1 LLSWIEN
8 IDPDNFARQLS
19 GAARKECPCIAID
32 LQHLILL
39 LLTLAVRIPATSKA
53 AGTAGAA
60 PNAGMDEIIDRMK
73 CGHAGDEGVM
83 D

>member
-1 LLSWIEN
+1 MSLYRDRLATFNS
-8 IDPDNFARQLS
+8 P
-19 GAARKECPCIAID
+19 AA
-32 LQHLILL
+32 
-39 LLTLAVRIPATSKA
+39 TLAVGIPATSKA

-60 PNAGMDEIIDRMK
+60 PDAGMDEIIDRMK